1 MKYIAIITAFIVNS
15 NTSAYAQKTGIGTNS
30 PSNMLEVISAV
41 GPSNSASILGTNNGT
56 TGTAIIGSSA
66 ASNTSAVTGYST
78 NGYGVQGYTNNNI
91 GVSGF
96 TSTGIALSAISNS
109 GYALQVSGN
118 LKFAGGNTNPS
129 PGAVLTSDATG
140 NATWK
145 KSNVAFSG
153 LGTLGTSFAAGVF
166 KKVEFLNESYDLQN
180 NLDIYSGSVTATS
193 SVFTAPVS
201 GVYHFSSVIA
211 FTAAASI
218 LIRHAQIKLV
228 KNSSALATYIGHPYN
243 YDSSPGVVY
252 LQITGDFHLNAN
264 DKVWIEAAQYNP
276 SNAAVGLRTTN
287 SDARFSGHLVTAD

>member
-1 MKYIAIITAFIVNS
+1 MKYVAIITAFIVNS
-15 NTSAYAQKTGIGTNS
+15 NTSAFAQKTGIGTNS

-41 GPSNSASILGTNNGT
+41 GPSSSASILGTNNGT

-91 GVSGF
+91 GVSGL
-96 TSTGIALSAISNS
+96 TSTGTALYAVSNS

-129 PGAVLTSDATG
+129 LGAVLTSDATG

-145 KSNVAFSG
+145 KSNVAFLG

-166 KKVEFLNESYDLQN
+166 KKVEFVNESYDLQN
-180 NLDIYSGSVTATS
+180 NLEIYSGSVTATS

-201 GVYHFSSVIA
+201 GIYHFSSVIHFSA
-211 FTAAASI
+211 PNSI

-228 KNSSALATYIGHPYN
+228 KNSSALATHIGHPYN
-243 YDSSPGVVY
+243 YDSNSGSIY

-264 DKVWIEAAQYNP
+264 DKVWIEAAQFYAGNVP
-276 SNAAVGLRTTN
+276 VGLNTSN
-287 SDARFSGHLVTAD
+287 NDARFSGHLVTAD